1 MTRPDV
7 AIVGGG
13 VIGLAVAWRLA
24 RDGMQVVV
32 FERERVGGQA
42 SGAAAGLLAPVSEHL
57 TPDEFLAF
65 GIASL
70 RAYRAFV
77 EALREESGID
87 PELVESGVLRVALTD
102 EEAETLRRLPTGGLT
117 AEILDSHQTR
127 DIEPTV
133 APAVV
138 SSLFVREECHVSS
151 PRLVTA
157 LAVAARRRGAIIHE
171 GAPASR
177 LLRDGD
183 RVVGMETPQGR
194 TLAETVVVAAGAWSG
209 LLAGM
214 ALPVTPIRGQIV
226 ALEVGAAALGRPL
239 FGVGAYLVPKRDGA
253 IIAGAT
259 EDRAGF
265 AAAATVRGVR
275 SVLAGAERLAPAL
288 AECPFVRAWAGLRP
302 ATPDR
307 LPILGRTPDGVILAT
322 GHYRNGILLAP
333 TTAELVAALIHGA
346 PPPVSLDLYAPERF
360 APVEPNLAS

>member
-1 MTRPDV
+1 M
-7 AIVGGG
+7 
-13 VIGLAVAWRLA
+13 IGLAVAWRLV
-24 RDGMQVVV
+24 RDGLQVAV

-57 TPDEFLAF
+57 TPDEFLDF

-70 RAYRAFV
+70 RAYPAFV
-77 EALREESGID
+77 DALREESGID
-87 PELVESGVLRVALTD
+87 PELVGGGVMRVALSD

-117 AEILDSHQTR
+117 AELLDSQHTR
-127 DIEPTV
+127 ELEPAV

-138 SSLFVREECHVSS
+138 NSLLVHEECHVSS

-157 LAVAARRRGAIIHE
+157 LAVAARRRGAAIHE
-171 GAPASR
+171 GEPVHR
-177 LLRDGD
+177 LLREGD
-183 RVVGMETPQGR
+183 RIVGIETPQGR
-194 TLAETVVVAAGAWSG
+194 TLARTVVVAAGAWSG
-209 LLAGM
+209 LLAGL

-226 ALEVGAAALGRPL
+226 ALEVGAAPLSRPL

-265 AAAATVRGVR
+265 AAAATARGVR

-288 AECPFVRAWAGLRP
+288 ADCPFLRAWAGLRP

-346 PPPVSLDLYAPERF
+346 TPSLRLDLYAPDRF
-360 APVEPNLAS
+360 APVEHEPAS